1 MSKLKVKQ
9 MLWESSLTT
18 SAQCGN
24 VLLSQLPLKKWV
36 MVFGA
41 SHFLQLQVSYSFS
54 ELIFY

>member
-9 MLWESSLTT
+9 TLGESSLTT

-24 VLLSQLPLKKWV
+24 LPLSQLPLKKWV
-36 MVFGA
+36 MVLGA
-41 SHFLQLQVSYSFS
+41 SHLLQLQVSYSFS

>member
-1 MSKLKVKQ
+1 MSMLKVKQ
-9 MLWESSLTT
+9 TLWESSLTT
-18 SAQCGN
+18 SAQRGN
-24 VLLSQLPLKKWV
+24 LPLSQLPLEKWV